1 MKEQTASFALLL
13 ALGILYGLV
22 ILGVVAVIVTA
33 LFRVQIGHSTTLR
46 NIFKQT
52 RFLELTTVL
61 VIIIS
66 GTYLAWSDKLSDGIV
81 ALLSGIAGYVLGG
94 LGNAGFKE
102 EESPSTSAATKTP
115 VQAPTSKP

>member
-1 MKEQTASFALLL
+1 MKEQTASFDPLLT
-13 ALGILYGLV
+13 LGILYVLV

-33 LFRVQIGHSTTLR
+33 LFRVKIGHSTTLR
-46 NIFKQT
+46 NIFRQT

-66 GTYLAWSDKLSDGIV
+66 GTYLAWSDKLSDGVV

-94 LGNAGFKE
+94 LANSTLKE
-102 EESPSTSAATKTP
+102 EEPPTP
-115 VQAPTSKP
+115 VQPPTST